1 MITGFAFTKLHVAD
15 LPAME
20 RFYCGCLGFT
30 VTARV
35 DIGADSYNL
44 EELILA
50 VPGGSTQL
58 NLLHYRGRPVP
69 PAGEAVIGF
78 TVADLD
84 AALAA
89 IVAAGGMVTVEPTAI
104 PEHQLRLAYVADPE
118 GHTLELLQY
127 GSA

>member
-15 LPAME
+15 LAVME

-30 VTARV
+30 VTARIDV
-35 DIGADSYNL
+35 GADSYNL
-44 EELILA
+44 EELVLA

-58 NLLHYRGRPVP
+58 NLIHYRGRPVP

-84 AALAA
+84 AAVAA
-89 IVAAGGMVTVEPTAI
+89 MVAAGATVTVPPTAI
-104 PEHQLRLAYVADPE
+104 PEHHLRLAYVTDPE

-127 GSA
+127 G